1 MRAHPRALTEK
12 QTGKRVTPVFITVD
26 PARDGV
32 QQVRQ
37 YVKGASTGPSLF
49 CATPLARARRASRSP
64 TNSPTRRGAEFHPRM
79 VGLTGSPEAC
89 NAAARAFRVYHHKT
103 DESQDYLVD
112 HSIIMY
118 LLGAPH
124 SRPAVRRRSA

>member
-1 MRAHPRALTEK
+1 MCAQPCALTEK

-37 YVKGASTGPSLF
+37 YVKGVSSVRF
-49 CATPLARARRASRSP
+49 ATPLARARRASRSP

>member
-1 MRAHPRALTEK
+1 
-12 QTGKRVTPVFITVD
+12 
-26 PARDGV
+26 
-32 QQVRQ
+32 
-37 YVKGASTGPSLF
+37 
-49 CATPLARARRASRSP
+49 
-64 TNSPTRRGAEFHPRM
+64 M

-103 DESQDYLVD
+103 DETQDYLVD

-124 SRPAVRRRSA
+124 SRPVVRRRSAQLTHRLSRCAAVLPTLPPTDPAGEFVTFYGKNVSAPELAAGVSEHVRRWNDGKQA